1 MYYIVYGILWL
12 ISLLPLRVL
21 YVFSDCVYGFVFYIL
36 KYRREVVMNNLLT
49 AFPKKTE
56 KERRQIAKK
65 FYRNFTDNFIEVIKL
80 LSASP
85 KYVLKHFKGDYSLY
99 EPLFAEGKRCQSLLA
114 HNFNW
119 EWACLAGPLG
129 MQQKFLVVYMPLVSK
144 TTERLLIKLR
154 TKTGAIL
161 LPATNMKNA
170 LVPHRNESYNLVLV
184 ADQSPG
190 DPGNGWW
197 FNFLNRPAPFLK
209 APESGARRGNTPV
222 LFVKII
228 KEKRG
233 YYRAIFEMGEEHP
246 ALLQPGEM
254 TRKYVLFLEK
264 FIREHP
270 DMWLWSHR
278 RWKWEWK
285 PEYGKIIE

>member
-1 MYYIVYGILWL
+1 MYYVVYGLLWL

-21 YVFSDCVYGFVFYIL
+21 YILSDCIYGVVFYIIR
-36 KYRREVVMNNLLT
+36 YRRDVVMKNLEI
-49 AFPKKTE
+49 AFPNKTK
-56 KERRQIAKK
+56 KERRLIAKK
-65 FYRNFTDNFIEVIKL
+65 FYHNFTDNFIEVIKL
-80 LSASP
+80 VSASP
-85 KYVLKHFKGDYSLY
+85 KYVEKHFAGDYSLY

-129 MQQKFLVVYMPLVSK
+129 MKQKFLVVYMPLVSK
-144 TTERLLIKLR
+144 TMERIFVKLR

-161 LPATNMKNA
+161 LPATNMRTA
-170 LVPHRNESYNLVLV
+170 LVPYRNESYNLVLV

-190 DPGNGWW
+190 HPGNAWW
-197 FNFLNRPAPFLK
+197 FNFLNRPTPFLK

-233 YYRAIFEMGEEHP
+233 YYRAIFEMGEKNP
-246 ALLQPGEM
+246 ASLQPGEM
-254 TRKYVLFLEK
+254 TKKYVDFLEK
-264 FIREHP
+264 FISEYP
-270 DMWLWSHR
+270 EMWLWSHR

-285 PEYGKIIE
+285 EEYGPVL